1 MLAVPCRSHISI
13 CFKASSVSIILLVV
27 RNIFWNNE
35 YSWFLLNL
43 FLAWLPLLFSTLF
56 IQHQKHKVFLTGKRI
71 LFGILWLLFYP
82 NAPYIVTDII
92 HLGEA
97 FNSVPVWFDFI
108 LITAFAV
115 TGLLIGYVSLAQLH
129 DVVRRRWG
137 MTVGWIFVG
146 SITVVTSFGIYV
158 GRILRWNSWD
168 MVTHPGLL
176 MSDMIRLI
184 HPVVEPSVIMIILT
198 FSVGL
203 LALYS
208 SLAWLSG
215 SLSKKQ

>member
-1 MLAVPCRSHISI
+1 MRPVPYQWFIGI
-13 CFKASSVSIILLVV
+13 CFNITLFSVGLLVT
-27 RNIFWNNE
+27 RSIFWNNE
-35 YSWFLLNL
+35 YSWFLFNL

-56 IQHQKHKVFLTGKRI
+56 VKHQKRRVFHTSQRI

-97 FNSVPVWFDFI
+97 SGGVPVWFDFI

-129 DVVRRRWG
+129 DMVRKRWG
-137 MTVGWIFVG
+137 MTMGWIFVG
-146 SITVVTSFGIYV
+146 SITVMTSFGIYV

-168 MVTHPGLL
+168 IVTHPGML

-184 HPVVEPSVIMIILT
+184 HPVVEPSVIMIMLI

-208 SLAWLSG
+208 SLSWLVG
-215 SLSKKQ
+215 SLSKKY